1 MTDSNLDVLLAQ
13 AQRAYLQRDKHSG
26 AQLIDEILQR
36 DFNYPGAW
44 HLLYR
49 LYGAGK
55 TLEDFRRSFA
65 NQYYPDKINL
75 LTDIP
80 AATAS
85 DEAIL
90 ASSSK
95 PDPLIK
101 RIFDRLFRRSKKET
115 GFAPPTPSQGQ
126 AAKPASTPSSSGPDG
141 ASAPAEEQ
149 RKSRLSILGKRP
161 RPEPTGQPNAPSAA
175 PPQALPRAALQ
186 EVQGRKIH
194 VVVVDDIAQTRENLI
209 RSLHFQTNID
219 VIGTA
224 TNGQQAIQLVKEMQP
239 DVVLMDVNMPDMD
252 GITAT
257 QNIRQQVPSAQ
268 VVIITVQDDVDY
280 IRRAMNAGARDFLT
294 KPPVIDEMIAAIE
307 QAAEIAWQEKSKLPS
322 VPPPT
327 QPPPAAH
334 DHGRIITVYSPR
346 GGVGCTLL
354 ATNLAG
360 ALHNEE
366 TPVVVVDGNLQFGDV
381 PIFFNVQSK
390 LSLIELASRA
400 DELDPELV
408 DSVLIEHVS
417 GIKLLGPPRPE
428 EAESVKG
435 SQFSQLL
442 TYLRELY
449 AYVIVDTAHQ
459 LNEVTLASFDVSDLL
474 LLLTSQDI
482 PSIARVRKFLDLAPQ
497 LHIEPEHVLTI
508 MNQYNKRINITP
520 EKVKQSFNLDIAA
533 AIPLDKDTITS
544 SINRGAPFVLAQ
556 DARSHPVSQAIL
568 DVVNQINARI
578 IELERADGTTA

>member
-1 MTDSNLDVLLAQ
+1 MADSNLDALLAE
-13 AQRAYLQRDKHSG
+13 AQRAYLQRDKHTG
-26 AQLIDEILQR
+26 AQRIDQILGQ
-36 DFNYPGAW
+36 DFNHPGAW
-44 HLLYR
+44 QLLYR

-55 TLEDFRRSFA
+55 SFEDFRRSFA
-65 NQYYPDKINL
+65 NQYYPDKVNL
-75 LTDIP
+75 LADIP
-80 AATAS
+80 AASISVEQSLAPVS
-85 DEAIL
+85 DSL
-90 ASSSK
+90 
-95 PDPLIK
+95 LK
-101 RIFDRLFRRSKKET
+101 RVFNRLFRRSKKET
-115 GFAPPTPSQGQ
+115 GFSPPSPGQ
-126 AAKPASTPSSSGPDG
+126 AQAARPASPPPSSRSDIVP
-141 ASAPAEEQ
+141 PPEEEQ

-161 RPEPTGQPNAPSAA
+161 RPEPTSQPKAPSAA
-175 PPQALPRAALQ
+175 APQALPRAALQ
-186 EVQGRKIH
+186 EVHGRKIN
-194 VVVVDDIAQTRENLI
+194 VIVVDDIAQTRENLI

-268 VVIITVQDDVDY
+268 VVIITVQDDTDY

-307 QAAEIAWQEKSKLPS
+307 RAAEFAWQEKAKLPA
-322 VPPPT
+322 VPLPTEPPPES
-327 QPPPAAH
+327 H

-354 ATNLAG
+354 ATNLA
-360 ALHNEE
+360 ATLHAED
-366 TPVVVVDGNLQFGDV
+366 TSVIVVDGNLQFGDV

-408 DSVLIEHVS
+408 DSVLIEHAS
-417 GIKLLGPPRPE
+417 GIKLLAPPRPE

-435 SQFSQLL
+435 SEFSQLL
-442 TYLRELY
+442 TYLSELY
-449 AYVIVDTAHQ
+449 DYVIVDTAHQ

-474 LLLTSQDI
+474 VLLTSQDV

-497 LHIEPEHVLTI
+497 LHIEPAHILTL
-508 MNQYNKRINITP
+508 MNQYSKRINITP
-520 EKVKQSFNLDIAA
+520 EKVKQSFNLDVAA
-533 AIPLDKDTITS
+533 AIPLDKDIVTS
-544 SINRGAPFVLAQ
+544 SVNRGAPFMLAP
-556 DARSHPVSQAIL
+556 DARSHAISQAIL
-568 DVVNQINARI
+568 EVIGLIHARI
-578 IELERADGTTA
+578 YELEHADEITA